1 LEKER
6 LQSNNCR
13 KGLKQRAIGKRPIG
27 KQQLPEGCI
36 RRSYMNKKEINE
48 IKKQFTPEHC
58 TITRI
63 CGCYV
68 DGEKNKKSEL
78 AQTFLTLTEEEN
90 FKYFTIFKNTLSGTL
105 GKNLLNMEFPLEQE
119 KEGGTQEFLL
129 RLKNSKLED
138 KDLLEE
144 FYDKVI
150 RTYKYDENY
159 YIILIYAAYDVPG
172 QTADGIE
179 NDDASDYVYDYV
191 LCSICPVK
199 LTDAGLAYN
208 EKNNVIESRVRDWV
222 VAPPVH
228 GFLFPAFN
236 DRNTDI
242 HGLLYYTKNS
252 EMMQEEF
259 IDETLGCGAP
269 LSFKAQQETFQDIIE
284 NSLGEQCDFE
294 TVKTIH
300 ENLNEYVEVRKDAP
314 EPPELDK
321 MEMKKLLEDSGVKAE
336 AIETF
341 ETAFDS
347 IVCNEEQPKFSAT
360 TVASTRS
367 FDIKMPDVV
376 IKVKPERTDLVE
388 TRMIDGRQYI
398 MIEVNDS
405 VEVNGIS
412 VRNVNVET
420 GEITE

>member
-1 LEKER
+1 
-6 LQSNNCR
+6 
-13 KGLKQRAIGKRPIG
+13 
-27 KQQLPEGCI
+27 
-36 RRSYMNKKEINE
+36 MNKKEINE
-48 IKKQFTPEHC
+48 IKKQFAPEKC

-68 DGEKNKKSEL
+68 DGEKNKKTEL

-90 FKYFTIFKNTLSGTL
+90 FKYFTIFKNTMSGTL
-105 GKNLLNMEFPLEQE
+105 GKNLLNMEFPMEQE
-119 KEGGTQEFLL
+119 QAGGTQEFLL

-138 KDLLEE
+138 AALTEQ

-150 RTYKYDENY
+150 ETYNYPENY

-172 QTADGIE
+172 QTEDGIE
-179 NDDASDYVYDYV
+179 NDDASDYVYDYI

-199 LTDAGLAYN
+199 LTEAGLCYN
-208 EKNNVIESRVRDWV
+208 ERNNSIESRIRDWV
-222 VAPPVH
+222 VTAPIH

-252 EMMQEEF
+252 EQMQEEF
-259 IDETLGCGAP
+259 IDKTLGCGAP
-269 LSFKAQQETFQDIIE
+269 LSYKAQKETFQDIIE

-294 TVKTIH
+294 MVKTIH
-300 ENLNEYVEVRKDAP
+300 ENLNEYVETYQDAP
-314 EPPELDK
+314 EPPVLDK
-321 MEMKKLLEDSGVKAE
+321 MDMKKLLADSGVKPE
-336 AIETF
+336 ALQSF
-341 ETAFDS
+341 ETAFDT
-347 IVCNEEQPKFSAT
+347 IVCDEEQPKFTAAN
-360 TVASTRS
+360 VASTRS

-388 TRMIDGRQYI
+388 TRVIDGRQYI

-405 VEVNGIS
+405 VEVNGINI
-412 VRNVNVET
+412 RNVNVET
-420 GEITE
+420 GEIMD

>member
-1 LEKER
+1 
-6 LQSNNCR
+6 
-13 KGLKQRAIGKRPIG
+13 
-27 KQQLPEGCI
+27 
-36 RRSYMNKKEINE
+36 MNKKEINE
-48 IKKQFTPEHC
+48 IKKQFTPEKC

-68 DGEKNKKSEL
+68 DGEKNKKTEL

-90 FKYFTIFKNTLSGTL
+90 FKYFTIFKNTMSGTL
-105 GKNLLNMEFPLEQE
+105 GKNLLNMEFPMEQE

-138 KDLLEE
+138 NALVEQ

-150 RTYKYDENY
+150 ESYNYPENY
-159 YIILIYAAYDVPG
+159 YIVLIYAAYDVPG
-172 QTADGIE
+172 QTEDGIE
-179 NDDASDYVYDYV
+179 NDDASDYVYDYM

-199 LTDAGLAYN
+199 LTEAGLCYN
-208 EKNNVIESRVRDWV
+208 ERNNSIESRIRDWV
-222 VAPPVH
+222 VAAPIH

-252 EMMQEEF
+252 EQMQEDF
-259 IDETLGCGAP
+259 IDKTLGCGAP
-269 LSFKAQQETFQDIIE
+269 LSYKAQKETFQDIIE
-284 NSLGEQCDFE
+284 NALGEQCDFE

-300 ENLNEYVEVRKDAP
+300 ENLNEYVETYQDAP
-314 EPPELDK
+314 EPPVLDK
-321 MEMKKLLEDSGVKAE
+321 MDMKKLLADSGVKPE
-336 AIETF
+336 ALQSF
-341 ETAFDS
+341 ETAFDT
-347 IVCNEEQPKFSAT
+347 IVCDEEKPKFAAAN
-360 TVASTRS
+360 VASTRS

-388 TRMIDGRQYI
+388 TRVIDGRQYI

-405 VEVNGIS
+405 VEVNGINI
-412 VRNVNVET
+412 RNVNVET
-420 GEITE
+420 GEIME